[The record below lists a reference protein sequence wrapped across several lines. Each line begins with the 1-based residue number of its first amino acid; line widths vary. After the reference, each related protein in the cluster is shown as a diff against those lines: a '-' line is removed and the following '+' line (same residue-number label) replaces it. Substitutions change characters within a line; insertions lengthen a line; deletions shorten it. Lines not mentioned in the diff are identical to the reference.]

1 MEDEGSDSAPVV
13 TAAQIARLAGV
24 TRAAVANWR
33 RRHDDF
39 PAPAGGTAA
48 GPLFSLAEIETW
60 LAGQRKGRGASQEVT
75 LWQSLRAAYG
85 DDMTAALVSVG
96 SHLNGNAGAALQ
108 GQLRES
114 VDQLAAER
122 TAPQLFE
129 DLITRFLASAGRSGA
144 QAPSSPRLIRAFT
157 HFAGPV
163 EGLVYDPA
171 CGAGSLLLAVAGSDA
186 AGRAGRAGQELN
198 PGLLRLAQLRSQLSG
213 GPPASLEVGDSLR
226 DDQHPGLRAQLVLC
240 EPPLGQNDW
249 GREELLLDARWELGA
264 PPRAESDL
272 AWLQHCYFHAALG
285 GRVLIALAPSAA
297 YRRSGRRIRA
307 ELVRRGALAS
317 VTALPPGMA
326 TSHNLPVLL
335 WELRRPASPDEEVRS
350 VRMVDLTSN
359 DPDGPLV
366 PTPDQVADVPL
377 IDIIREEVDLRP
389 SSYVKAA
396 QPDYPTEYTT
406 LRTALER
413 QLRELA
419 ELLPP
424 LPPGPGAGS
433 MDGITPVGVSDLIQA
448 GLVRTEEG
456 GAASTSDQLDTDY
469 LRGFLRSAANTRR
482 NTSATGT
489 HRADPRG
496 AQLPQM
502 AIEEQ
507 RHYGAVFRDLGE
519 FERRLKELARM
530 GDQATRLAYDGLTN
544 GALAPEAA
552 HNVTS
557 QDTTREGAE

>member
-1 MEDEGSDSAPVV
+1 MEDEGSGSAPVV

-75 LWQSLRAAYG
+75 LWQSLRAAYS
-85 DDMTAALVSVG
+85 DDMMAALVDVG
-96 SHLNGNAGAALQ
+96 SHLTGKAGSALQ
-108 GQLRES
+108 GRLRES
-114 VDQLAAER
+114 VDELAAER
-122 TAPQLFE
+122 TAPQLFQ
-129 DLITRFLASAGRSGA
+129 DLITRFLASTGRSSA

-157 HFAGPV
+157 YFAGPV

-186 AGRAGRAGQELN
+186 TRRAGQELN
-198 PGLLRLAQLRSQLSG
+198 AGLLRLAQLTTQLSG
-213 GPPASLEVGDSLR
+213 GPPASLEAGDSLR
-226 DDQHPGLRAQLVLC
+226 DDQHPDLRAQLVLC

-249 GREELLLDARWELGA
+249 GREELLLDARWELGT

-272 AWLQHCYFHAALG
+272 AWLQHCYFHTAPG

-307 ELVRRGALAS
+307 ELVRRGALTS

-359 DPDGPLV
+359 DPDSPLE
-366 PTPDQVADVPL
+366 PTSDQVAEVPL
-377 IDIIREEVDLRP
+377 IDLIREEVDLRP

-433 MDGITPVGVSDLIQA
+433 MDEITPVGVSDLIQA

-456 GAASTSDQLDTDY
+456 EAASTSDQLDTDY

-502 AIEEQ
+502 AIEDQ
-507 RHYGAVFRDLGE
+507 RHYGAAFRDLGE
-519 FERRLKELARM
+519 FERRLKELARI

-544 GALAPEAA
+544 GALAPAETA

-557 QDTTREGAE
+557 RDATREGAE

>member
-1 MEDEGSDSAPVV
+1 MEDEGSASAPVV

-39 PAPAGGTAA
+39 PAPVGGTAA
-48 GPLFSLAEIETW
+48 GPLFSLSEIETW
-60 LAGQRKGRGASQEVT
+60 LAGQRKGRGASQEVV

-85 DDMTAALVSVG
+85 DDMTAALVDVG
-96 SHLNGNAGAALQ
+96 SHLTGRATAALE

-114 VDQLAAER
+114 VDQMVAER
-122 TAPQLFE
+122 TAPQFFE
-129 DLITRFLASAGRSGA
+129 DLIARFLASAGRSGA
-144 QAPSSPRLIRAFT
+144 QATSSPRLIRAFT
-157 HFAGPV
+157 HLAGQA

-171 CGAGSLLLAVAGSDA
+171 CGAGSLLLTVAGPHA
-186 AGRAGRAGQELN
+186 TGRAGQELS
-198 PGLLRLAQLRSQLSG
+198 PGLLRLAQLRTQLSG
-213 GPPASLEVGDSLR
+213 GPPAGLEAGDSLR
-226 DDQHPGLRAQLVLC
+226 NDRHPDLRAQLVVC

-272 AWLQHCYFHAALG
+272 AWLQHCYFHTAPG
-285 GRVLIALAPSAA
+285 GRALIALAPSAA

-307 ELVRRGALAS
+307 ELVRRGALRT
-317 VTALPPGMA
+317 VVALPSGMA

-335 WELRRPASPDEEVRS
+335 WELCRPAAPGEEVQA
-350 VRMVDLTSN
+350 VRMVDLTAN
-359 DPDGPLV
+359 DPDGPLE
-366 PTPDQVADVPL
+366 PTPDQVADVSL
-377 IDIIREEVDLRP
+377 IDLIREEVDLRP
-389 SSYVKAA
+389 SSYVTEA
-396 QPDYPTEYTT
+396 QPDYPTEYTA
-406 LRTALER
+406 LRTALEH

-424 LPPGPGAGS
+424 LPPGPGTGS
-433 MDGITPVGVSDLIQA
+433 LDEITLVSVGDLVKA
-448 GLVRTEEG
+448 GLVRTGDGET
-456 GAASTSDQLDTDY
+456 ASTSDQLDTDY
-469 LRGFLRSAANTRR
+469 LQGFLRSASNTRR

-489 HRADPRG
+489 HRADLRG

-502 AIEEQ
+502 DIGEQ
-507 RHYGAVFRDLGE
+507 RQYGAAFRNLGE

-544 GALAPEAA
+544 GALAPTGTS
-552 HNVTS
+552 HDVTS
-557 QDTTREGAE
+557 REGAE